1 MKNSF
6 KGKPKKIVGSIT
18 KPGTR
23 YVVNQSKI
31 TLRTT
36 ENRPKVTTLTGK
48 NTSFRIGLINE
59 KRIVKTMLATASVSQ
74 LAKEI
79 VGKNQARI
87 KRMIAV
93 RSNGLS
99 ITSSI
104 AQEDL
109 KNKHLLRGV

>member
-1 MKNSF
+1 
-6 KGKPKKIVGSIT
+6 
-18 KPGTR
+18 
-23 YVVNQSKI
+23 
-31 TLRTT
+31 
-36 ENRPKVTTLTGK
+36 
-48 NTSFRIGLINE
+48 
-59 KRIVKTMLATASVSQ
+59 MLATASVSQ
-74 LAKEI
+74 LAKEM